1 MGIEDK
7 IKGAKMSNMNVA
19 ENADILE
26 KRQSAMRRRS
36 SMFEVDLD
44 RRGRGDSIISVNDA
58 NGSILDMQ
66 RRRKNYENTYK
77 TEPDEKPQM
86 KLVRETITDIINV
99 TCDGLETN
107 QAFHMGL
114 TTTLNSEVHA
124 RLKKIIP
131 KRHRFV
137 VQTFLIEHNDQDI
150 QIGSKW
156 LWNPEHD
163 DHVTITKTFSTFS
176 IAVNAHFLYIE

>member
-1 MGIEDK
+1 
-7 IKGAKMSNMNVA
+7 MSSQNVA
-19 ENADILE
+19 DAVDPLIE

-44 RRGRGDSIISVNDA
+44 LRKGRGDSIISIDNG
-58 NGSILDMQ
+58 NGSILDIQ

-86 KLVRETITDIINV
+86 KLVRDTISEIINV
-99 TCDGLETN
+99 TCDGLEAN
-107 QAFHMGL
+107 HAFHMGL

-131 KRHRFV
+131 RRHRMV

-163 DHVTITKTFSTFS
+163 DHVTVTKSFSTFS
-176 IAVNAHFLYIE
+176 VAVNAHFIYIE